1 MWQSCHRLL
10 TGVGE
15 SVLRVTGLMLVGLLL
30 VLMSIPLPALAEKRI
45 ALLIGNQAY
54 ATDVGPL
61 KNPLNDIHLVGAAL
75 AKVGFEVM
83 APVQDANRGRIL
95 YAAHDFAGRLQ
106 AAGPEAIGFFYYSGH
121 GVALDG
127 DNFLIPINVKSTA
140 RRELDVEGIKLSD
153 IINILNDRAPRAVH
167 FIVFDACRNNLG
179 GARGAKGFIPID
191 ACMLIAFSTAPG
203 TTASDQGDN
212 SGPYAQALA
221 IQLVRPGNHSDL
233 FFEVRKRVADIT
245 AQEQIPWTMDGLMR
259 RVHFGGLAV
268 GPPPQPMSPGPLYT
282 PSPPPQPPLAKPVPA
297 PTAPQPAK
305 PRSDASIEC
314 SRRADSLSLHGK
326 ERYDFRAKCFQE
338 FREKSQ

>member
-1 MWQSCHRLL
+1 M
-10 TGVGE
+10 GDAM
-15 SVLRVTGLMLVGLLL
+15 LRAAVVVLL
-30 VLMSIPLPALAEKRI
+30 VAFLSSHAQAEPRI
-45 ALLIGNQAY
+45 ALLIGNQGY

-61 KNPLNDIHLVGAAL
+61 KNPLNDIRIVGAAL

-83 APVQDANRGRIL
+83 APIQDADRGRIL
-95 YAAHDFAGRLQ
+95 RAAHNFADRLQ
-106 AAGPEAIGFFYYSGH
+106 AAGSEAVGFFYYSGH

-127 DNFLIPINVKSTA
+127 DNFLIPINVRSTT

-179 GARGAKGFIPID
+179 GVRGAKGFIPVD
-191 ACMLIAFSTAPG
+191 AKPGMLIAFSTAPG

-259 RVHFGGLAV
+259 RVNFGDNGGIPAGL
-268 GPPPQPMSPGPLYT
+268 PPRPVTPGPVYA
-282 PSPPPQPPLAKPVPA
+282 PSAQPPVAKPIPA
-297 PTAPQPAK
+297 PTAAPQPEK
-305 PRSDASIEC
+305 PRSSASIEC
-314 SRRADSLSLHGK
+314 SRRADALSLHGK

-338 FREKSQ
+338 FRTKSQ